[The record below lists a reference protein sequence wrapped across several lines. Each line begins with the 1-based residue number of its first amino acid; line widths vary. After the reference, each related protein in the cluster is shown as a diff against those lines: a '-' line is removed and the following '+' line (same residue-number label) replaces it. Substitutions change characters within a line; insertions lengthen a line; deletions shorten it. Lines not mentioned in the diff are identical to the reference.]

1 MRKSFKYNKEQFN
14 DKSDNMNFVPKERAR
29 AAINEI
35 LEERQK
41 RKMKEIEE
49 LEKEYESNKI

>member
-14 DKSDNMNFVPKERAR
+14 DKSDNMNFVPKERAQ